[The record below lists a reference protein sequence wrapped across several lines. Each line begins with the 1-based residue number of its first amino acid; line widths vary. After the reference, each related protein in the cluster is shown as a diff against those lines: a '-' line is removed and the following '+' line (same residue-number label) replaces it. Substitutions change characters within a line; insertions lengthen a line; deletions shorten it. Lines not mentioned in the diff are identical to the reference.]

1 MSTLNLNKK
10 GSTQECGTVSGG
22 SNPSLAT
29 NTHQIMYKENMLTY
43 PVREEIIGAFV
54 VPGKDWHYSDQ
65 HGGSDYGIVIEGSVM
80 YERNLWIRVYWPANE
95 AENTYRVQ
103 DFRDLNYHPEFL
115 IVMYEW
121 SKNCHVTLLDGKQ
134 QFFYYYNTV
143 TLIQLFVNKFTREQ
157 IIEFIEISIAR
168 NMLNDQQTTTTN
180 NL

>member
-1 MSTLNLNKK
+1 MSQASIL
-10 GSTQECGTVSGG
+10 
-22 SNPSLAT
+22 
-29 NTHQIMYKENMLTY
+29 IY

-65 HGGSDYGIVIEGSVM
+65 HGGSEYGIVIEGSVM
-80 YERNLWIRVYWPANE
+80 HDGNLWIRVYWPANE
-95 AENTYRVQ
+95 AENTYRVH
-103 DFRDLNYHPEFL
+103 DFRDLNYHPEF
-115 IVMYEW
+115 IMVVYEW
-121 SKNCHVTLLDGKQ
+121 SKNCHVTLPDGKQ